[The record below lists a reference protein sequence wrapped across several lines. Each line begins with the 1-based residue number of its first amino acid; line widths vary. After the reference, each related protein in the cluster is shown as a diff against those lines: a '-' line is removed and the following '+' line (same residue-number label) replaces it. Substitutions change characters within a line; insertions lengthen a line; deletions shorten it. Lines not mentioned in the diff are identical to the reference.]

1 MLVFLLI
8 IKIRHLK
15 YSFLFFRF
23 QDIKSKVKSSKQK
36 FKQMRQKLK
45 KKHEKA
51 QKSKQMNA
59 LVH

>member
-8 IKIRHLK
+8 IKTGHLK
-15 YSFLFFRF
+15 HLSLSFRF

>member
-8 IKIRHLK
+8 IKIWHLK
-15 YSFLFFRF
+15 HLFLSFRF

>member
-8 IKIRHLK
+8 IKIGHLK
-15 YSFLFFRF
+15 HLFLFFRF